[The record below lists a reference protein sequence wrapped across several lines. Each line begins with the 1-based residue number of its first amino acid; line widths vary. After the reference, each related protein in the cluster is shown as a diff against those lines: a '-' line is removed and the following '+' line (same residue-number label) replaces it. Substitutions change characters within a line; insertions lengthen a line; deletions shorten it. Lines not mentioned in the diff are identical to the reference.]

1 MTSLESECL
10 SLIEQNNEE
19 FSYSLQKYKL
29 HTLATKEISSQ
40 SDSIFGYFLLYLL
53 AKGQTKRYS
62 LNRLELSDVIDI
74 NKSECIKTVDH
85 IWRCSILG
93 DIPQMKH
100 ALDALPKTHLKIGL
114 AACEFL
120 QERKGRWKS
129 AREEGR
135 KVRFNKLLKHPI
147 CSSEYK

>member
-74 NKSECIKTVDH
+74 DKSECIKTVDY

-120 QERKGRWKS
+120 QERKGKV
-129 AREEGR
+129 EECKRGR
-135 KVRFNKLLKHPI
+135 KESKIQQIVKTSNMFFRV
-147 CSSEYK
+147 